1 MITFTSIIYL
11 YYYNYFTY
19 IYMYDYYK
27 YIDLIIIYK
36 YTYFIYNY
44 CKSSIIYRFIY
55 LFSKIIFHCYLNI
68 YIKINK
74 SCIYI

>member
-1 MITFTSIIYL
+1 
-11 YYYNYFTY
+11 
-19 IYMYDYYK
+19 MYDYYK
-27 YIDLIIIYK
+27 YIDLIIIYI

-68 YIKINK
+68 YKYINQ
-74 SCIYI
+74 